1 MYQNGTTQYFKTKFF
16 VYLGLFLILSF
27 KFSYIIL
34 EMIFFVMSKDT
45 LPIFIFNY
53 EANKLPMKIKLF
65 TFIHC

>member
-1 MYQNGTTQYFKTKFF
+1 MYVCYMYQNGTTQYFKTKFF

-45 LPIFIFNY
+45 LPIFIYLTTRLINY
-53 EANKLPMKIKLF
+53 Q
-65 TFIHC
+65 